1 MVLYED
7 VAKKQ
12 LQEFIST
19 LRGCETMVEACTSL
33 RASLEHDKSRRLRHL
48 LTPGIINTLLIHI
61 LMLVNRQRLKYFLC
75 QVKVFQTSHPSLS
88 ISRMLLTG

>member
-19 LRGCETMVEACTSL
+19 LRGCETMVEACSSL
-33 RASLEHDKSRRLRHL
+33 RASLEHDNSRRLRHL
-48 LTPGIINTLLIHI
+48 LTPGTISALHI
-61 LMLVNRQRLKYFLC
+61 YILRLVYPQRLKYFLC

-88 ISRMLLTG
+88 ILRMLLTG